1 MVANVETLV
10 SSSLVISNAA
20 SQRPATPATSIWG
33 PDMAMHEP
41 IETRRRAVPGSNR
54 SFGRVF
60 SCFLLGRFV
69 AARGRKIRLAIGHS
83 VLVCFFSWRA
93 FRTTAAELAQSVMVL
108 VPPSCGQ
115 SDRHVS
121 HLSRGCCPGRP
132 NFACQWKGSLAA
144 EMGAGRQE
152 LLDPARATR
161 TTAGYDVKAVLK
173 ERPCSHSFLSFG
185 SSCVCGKSTGFFRSL
200 R

>member
-1 MVANVETLV
+1 LVANVETLV

-83 VLVCFFSWRA
+83 VLVCFLVGGLFAPRLLSSLNRLWSWFLHRVVNPIVMFLICQEAVVPVGLILRA
-93 FRTTAAELAQSVMVL
+93 SGKDLLRLKWEPAAKSYWTPRE
-108 VPPSCGQ
+108 PPGPPLGTMSKQ
-115 SDRHVS
+115 
-121 HLSRGCCPGRP
+121 
-132 NFACQWKGSLAA
+132 F
-144 EMGAGRQE
+144 
-152 LLDPARATR
+152 
-161 TTAGYDVKAVLK
+161 
-173 ERPCSHSFLSFG
+173 
-185 SSCVCGKSTGFFRSL
+185 
-200 R
+200 